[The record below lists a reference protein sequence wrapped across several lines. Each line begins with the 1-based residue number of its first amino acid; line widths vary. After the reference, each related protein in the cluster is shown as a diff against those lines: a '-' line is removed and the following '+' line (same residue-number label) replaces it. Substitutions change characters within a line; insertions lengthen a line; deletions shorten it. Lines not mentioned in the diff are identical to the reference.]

1 MDCLGKMALGALL
14 LWASAV
20 GSAIAAEPIR
30 TDAKS
35 NPPPKERLDAFDR
48 YELRPLVVAGKRS
61 NAKAEESI
69 RRNLDKEIG
78 DWVKRKNAL
87 PRRNDPARL
96 LRIEPQ
102 LDGVRLVSGAGRF
115 WLGPFLGS
123 SRVLLRMRLIDAAT
137 GDVVAEPEFYQHAS
151 GMSGGFTLGVMDKAM
166 LVRVTKLASAYL
178 EANYSHQVGGA
189 SGDDDADVPSVPDSD
204 AVSADAEPASTN
216 AAVSG
221 VNQWA
226 YEQSPDDAVRS
237 LAKSRNCNGTL
248 SLTGNEGARSEYSVA
263 CWGTQRLKIDC
274 EQGMCKIVP

>member
-1 MDCLGKMALGALL
+1 MGSWGKIALGALL

-30 TDAKS
+30 ADAKS

-69 RRNLDKEIG
+69 KRNLDKEIG
-78 DWVKRKNAL
+78 EWVKQKNAL
-87 PRRNDPARL
+87 PERNDPARL
-96 LRIEPQ
+96 MRIEPQ

-123 SRVLLRMRLIDAAT
+123 SRVLLRLRLVDAST

-178 EANYSHQVGGA
+178 EANYSQQIGGP
-189 SGDDDADVPSVPDSD
+189 SGDEAADVAPASD
-204 AVSADAEPASTN
+204 AVPSPAAAEPISANVN
-216 AAVSG
+216 ASG

-248 SLTGNEGARSEYSVA
+248 AFAGNEGARSRYSVA
-263 CWGTQRLKIDC
+263 CWGSQQLKVDC
-274 EQGMCKIVP
+274 EQGMCRIVQ